1 MARDRGGDPRTA
13 GDVVADLLG
22 GPLGNG
28 LTKSQR
34 VARAWYAV
42 NGDRERA
49 HTTGVWLK
57 EPTRPGAD
65 PTLVVRVDS
74 GLLAS
79 ELATNKDL
87 YLSRLAFRG
96 VSVSDIR
103 FVVRP
108 RAAEA
113 GMAAASAAAK
123 RKAEVSR
130 ETPLPDL
137 TARER
142 SNVEAVCAD
151 LPEGLRQS
159 VSRAMCA
166 TLRKRKAHHHT

>member
-96 VSVSDIR
+96 VRVSNVR
-103 FVVRP
+103 FTV
-108 RAAEA
+108 
-113 GMAAASAAAK
+113 GGD
-123 RKAEVSR
+123 
-130 ETPLPDL
+130 PLPQVRKGALPMRVDL
-137 TARER
+137 TREERARVDR
-142 SNVEAVCAD
+142 ATFG

-166 TLRKRKAHHHT
+166 SLAREKCRSTQDG

>member
-1 MARDRGGDPRTA
+1 M
-13 GDVVADLLG
+13 VADLLG

-96 VSVSDIR
+96 VRVSNVR
-103 FVVRP
+103 FTVGGDPLPQV
-108 RAAEA
+108 
-113 GMAAASAAAK
+113 
-123 RKAEVSR
+123 RKAKGEAKGG
-130 ETPLPDL
+130 EGALPMRVDL
-137 TARER
+137 TREERARVDR
-142 SNVEAVCAD
+142 ATFG

-166 TLRKRKAHHHT
+166 SLAREKCRSTQDG

>member
-96 VSVSDIR
+96 VRVSNVR
-103 FVVRP
+103 FTVGGDP
-108 RAAEA
+108 LPHI
-113 GMAAASAAAK
+113 
-123 RKAEVSR
+123 RKAKGEAKGGEGASPMRV
-130 ETPLPDL
+130 DL
-137 TARER
+137 THEERARVDR
-142 SNVEAVCAD
+142 ATSG

-166 TLRKRKAHHHT
+166 SLAREKCRSTQDG